1 MTIHTLAGFRDENPG
16 LFRSH
21 PLQVIRSAE
30 RAQARS
36 PWIDSHDRP
45 GAVRRV
51 LYTLGTSGLEIEL
64 VLRMVEH
71 AGGAWNKGAAESPT
85 AGNTEGRILHR
96 DGTMAAAA
104 QVPKTN
110 LQGVLFAN
118 YYELHANRVSSADVV
133 TDQGNG
139 DWYWTIVRGYVQL
152 KAGGLAPNDIEE
164 GEALVTAGDAGGG
177 YVQLALS
184 ELDDAAL
191 ANLEATTEQA
201 IFDHGRNLVGYAAVS
216 IGGASLVGVGEP
228 DSGDLFDAVVDLLA
242 FGARFV

>member
-21 PLQVIRSAE
+21 PLQVVRSAE
-30 RAQARS
+30 RQHPAS
-36 PWIDSHDRP
+36 KWIDSHDRP

-51 LYTLGTSGLEIEL
+51 LYTVGSTGLEIEL

-85 AGNTEGRILHR
+85 SGDTEGRILHR
-96 DGTMAAAA
+96 NGTMDAVA
-104 QVPKTN
+104 QVSRTN

-118 YYELHANRVSSADVV
+118 YYELHANRVSSATVV
-133 TDQGNG
+133 TDQDNG

-152 KAGGLAPNDIEE
+152 KAGGSTPNDIGE

-184 ELDDAAL
+184 ELDDSSL
-191 ANLEATTEQA
+191 GNLEATAERA
-201 IFDHGRNLVGYAAVS
+201 IFDHGKNLVGYATVP
-216 IGGASLVGVGEP
+216 IGGPSLIDVGEP
-228 DSGDLFDAVVDLLA
+228 DAGDLFDAVIDLLP